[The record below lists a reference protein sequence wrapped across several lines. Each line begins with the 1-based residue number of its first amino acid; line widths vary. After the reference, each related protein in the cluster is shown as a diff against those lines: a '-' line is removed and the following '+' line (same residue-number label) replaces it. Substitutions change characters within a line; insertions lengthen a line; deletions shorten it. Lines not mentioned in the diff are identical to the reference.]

1 MKSMIL
7 MRGEK
12 QEPYNTF
19 RDRILKF
26 AGEIAGKAAGA
37 SVSLALTEDPPP
49 PLSVI
54 PFKRKKI
61 AVLSISGNNEGMIE
75 LITLPKGFA
84 GMYRVTEAM
93 PVAYTKDWADGQPTP
108 GACLLT
114 LFRKKKRID
123 YRTFIDRW
131 HNSHTPLSLKI
142 HPLWH
147 YNRNVV
153 DKRLTDA
160 SEQWDGIVEEHFRER
175 KHLTNPFIFFGNP
188 LTMWRNM
195 IRVYTDTS
203 SFLDYRTIETYLV
216 REYILRSG
224 R

>member
-7 MRGEK
+7 IRGEK
-12 QEPYNTF
+12 QESYNIF
-19 RDRILKF
+19 KDRVLDF
-26 AGEIAGKAAGA
+26 ARKVAGKAAGA
-37 SVSLALTEDPPP
+37 SVSLTLTEATPPS
-49 PLSVI
+49 LSVI

-61 AVLSISGNNEGMIE
+61 AVLSISGKKEGMIE
-75 LITLPKGFA
+75 LTTLPKGFA
-84 GMYRVTEAM
+84 GVYRVTEAL
-93 PVAYTKDWADGQPTP
+93 PVSYTKDWADGQPTP

-123 YRTFIDRW
+123 DHTFLDRW

-153 DKRLTDA
+153 DERSA
-160 SEQWDGIVEEHFRER
+160 STREPWDGIVEEHVIER
-175 KHLTNPFIFFGNP
+175 RQLTNPFIFFGNP
-188 LTMWRNM
+188 VTMWRNM

-216 REYILRSG
+216 REYWIQS
-224 R
+224 